1 MLSPRAWRE
10 AARRVLGTH
19 GERTA
24 IDTSGLAIPQVA
36 LVARLTGG
44 RYEFVGSV
52 TNRCHSCGQLIT
64 KPYDVLFV
72 DDTPGSE
79 WASTIE
85 PPRVTARTTTHHAGH
100 MAA

>member
-1 MLSPRAWRE
+1 MSIAAWRE
-10 AARRVLGTH
+10 AARRVLGSH

-44 RYEFVGSV
+44 RYEFAGTV
-52 TNRCHSCGQLIT
+52 TNRCHSCGELIT
-64 KPYDVLFV
+64 KPWECLFV
-72 DDTPGSE
+72 DDTPGAE
-79 WASTIE
+79 WASSIE
-85 PPRVTARTTTHHAGH
+85 PPRVTARTTTHHASH

>member
-1 MLSPRAWRE
+1 MTIAAWRE

-24 IDTSGLAIPQVA
+24 IDTSGLSIPQVA
-36 LVARLTGG
+36 LVARLVGG

-52 TNRCHSCGQLIT
+52 TMRCGSCGDLIV
-64 KPYDVLFV
+64 KPWECLFV

-100 MAA
+100 MAS